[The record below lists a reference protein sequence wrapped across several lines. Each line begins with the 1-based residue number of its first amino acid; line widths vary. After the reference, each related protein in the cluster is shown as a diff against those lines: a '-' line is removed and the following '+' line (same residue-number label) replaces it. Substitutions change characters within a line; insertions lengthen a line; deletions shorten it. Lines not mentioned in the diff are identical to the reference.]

1 MTDQLRQAAQQALVA
16 LECMIDDLMYK
27 DHKRVIDIS
36 NVAITALRTALEQQ
50 AEPICPDCKAALLYE
65 CIGCSSNNY
74 PPQQQAE
81 PVQKLVAWG
90 VFDGN
95 LHDMFFTEEEAQEM
109 VRLKGDGSTVAP
121 LYTAPP
127 QQQAEPVAWDKTSAS
142 FDEWWDSDRHDN
154 ANPFDT
160 DSFAYWAWEGWQ
172 AALRSKNK

>member
-1 MTDQLRQAAQQALVA
+1 MTDLRQAAQQA
-16 LECMIDDLMYK
+16 
-27 DHKRVIDIS
+27 
-36 NVAITALRTALEQQ
+36 
-50 AEPICPDCKAALLYE
+50 EPTCPDCKAAVLYE
-65 CIGCSSNNY
+65 CVACSSNNY

-127 QQQAEPVAWDKTSAS
+127 QQQAEPVAWVCMNGEKHDID
-142 FDEWWDSDRHDN
+142 FDQPEIDAIPVGTFLYTTPPQREWQGLTLEEILDL
-154 ANPFDT
+154 FDVNNVYG
-160 DSFAYWAWEGWQ
+160 SKWIEFAITVE
-172 AALRSKNK
+172 AALWSKNT